1 MSQPP
6 QTLFAKL
13 WDAHAVATLP
23 DGPTLLFVDRHL
35 VHDGSFHAFARLRE
49 KGLPVAFPELC
60 LATPDHYVPTTARS
74 MDAITD
80 KSVVRVLD
88 DFRNNLDRSGIP
100 TLSLDDSRQGIV
112 HVVGPEQG
120 FTLPGTTM
128 VCGDSHTTTHGALG
142 ALAFGIGASEVAH
155 VLATQCLWQMK
166 PKSMRITVEGEL
178 AAGVFAKDLALAI
191 IGAIGTAGA
200 TGHVVEYS
208 GTGVARLSIE
218 ERCTLCNMTIEA
230 GAKAGMVAPDDVT
243 FAYLD
248 GRPLAP
254 AGADWDAAVRYWR
267 TLTTDE
273 GAGFDK
279 EFVID
284 GANVQPMV
292 TWGTNPEQS
301 VAIDGLVPDP
311 RDALS
316 EDKARSMAKAL
327 DYMALSAGQKM
338 SDVPIDQVFIGTCTN
353 GRIEDLRAA
362 ARVVARIGGRA
373 QLPALV
379 SPGSRQVKRMAED
392 EGLDAIFIG
401 AGFDWRDSGCSMCVG
416 MNGDL
421 VPPGKRCVSTSNR
434 NFEGRQGRDSRT
446 HLVSPATAAATAML
460 GRLADARESRG

>member
-1 MSQPP
+1 
-6 QTLFAKL
+6 
-13 WDAHAVATLP
+13 
-23 DGPTLLFVDRHL
+23 
-35 VHDGSFHAFARLRE
+35 
-49 KGLPVAFPELC
+49 VAFPELC

-100 TLSLDDSRQGIV
+100 TLSLDDSRQGLV

-166 PKSMRITVEGEL
+166 PKSMRVTVEGQL
-178 AAGVFAKDLALAI
+178 PAGVFAKDLALAI

-200 TGHVVEYS
+200 AGHVVEYA
-208 GTGVARLSIE
+208 GTGVAKLSIE

-248 GRPLAP
+248 GRPLVP

-316 EDKARSMAKAL
+316 EDKARSAAKAL

-392 EGLDAIFIG
+392 EGLDAIFIE

-460 GRLADARESRG
+460 GRLADARESWG